1 MQDALGRQHIVTV
14 WCLKCQ
20 IWGCS
25 GTHKGGTEGISLRS
39 IYKLN
44 HAHKRDHKRKNSNHW
59 AISGGLLFGYFVSMQ
74 SVSLADLLYLMHES
88 WLSALQTWLK
98 QIPWH
103 SRWHFWGKA
112 PGHRFRSSGDTSRR
126 EKRCR
131 QVLEQTQCSYP
142 CTCSLP
148 RHQVLVT
155 LQKINENIK
164 FRI

>member
-1 MQDALGRQHIVTV
+1 MEDALGKQHILTM

-25 GTHKGGTEGISLRS
+25 GTHEKGTEGISLRD

-44 HAHKRDHKRKNSNHW
+44 HAHKRIQKEEFKSLGHFRRASV
-59 AISGGLLFGYFVSMQ
+59 GYFVSMQ
-74 SVSLADLLYLMHES
+74 SISLADLLYLIHES
-88 WLSALQTWLK
+88 WLSALQTRLK

-103 SRWHFWGKA
+103 SRWHFQETV
-112 PGHRFRSSGDTSRR
+112 PEHRFRSSRDTSRR

-131 QVLEQTQCSYP
+131 QALEQTQRSYL

-148 RHQVLVT
+148 GHQVLVT
-155 LQKINENIK
+155 L
-164 FRI
+164 